1 METKKPKP
9 IKLIIEIVLILFL
22 LLKLLSQSAKISEL
36 ENENKKLKS
45 LNQPVEELVKKIG
58 ALEEEN
64 KALKQNENLQT
75 QNEANQ
81 TDQEEVKE
89 NNNYLSINDQWT
101 VDGQWKL
108 KILSVKTTEERN
120 EFSDKKPKQVVV
132 VSYAYENIGYEDDI
146 LDGLYLSPD
155 QVIDASGS
163 VGYKY
168 PGNRTHYADEIPV
181 GAKVEIAEEVFGLD
195 NESKEILINFSLYDD
210 NRNKQKV
217 TFKVPVN

>member
-120 EFSDKKPKQVVV
+120 EFSDKKPKQVVI
-132 VSYAYENIGYEDDI
+132 VSYAYENIGYESEYS
-146 LDGLYLSPD
+146 DGLFLVPD
-155 QVIDASGS
+155 QIIDEKGS
-163 VGYKY
+163 VGYEY
-168 PGNRTHYADEIPV
+168 PAKQTHYADEIPV
-181 GAKVEIAEEVFGLD
+181 GSKIEIAEKVFGLD
-195 NESKEILINFSLYDD
+195 NESKEVLINFSTYDG
-210 NRNKQKV
+210 NENKQKI